1 MEAGGEGAAQI
12 LRSSVTSYVKD
23 KLTDLNPDTEV
34 VVKIYANLRGLGK
47 ALADNT
53 ILEHH
58 EDLGRF
64 VCGFNKKYPLFDF
77 VDAGNGKECS
87 DAKLKSESSALFHEL
102 WPFACIKAS
111 NKQNFSSSICA
122 TSIAS
127 TSFLVDQPTMAM
139 LDC

>member
-1 MEAGGEGAAQI
+1 MEAGGEEAAQI
-12 LRSSVTSYVKD
+12 LRSSVANYVQG
-23 KLTDLNPDTEV
+23 KLTDLNPDTEMV
-34 VVKIYANLRGLGK
+34 VRVYANLRGLGK

-87 DAKLKSESSALFHEL
+87 DAKLKSGSSTFSHESL
-102 WPFACIKAS
+102 PFLCTEAS
-111 NKQNFSSSICA
+111 NKQNSSSSTCA

-127 TSFLVDQPTMAM
+127 MSFLVDPPTMAM